1 MSERLY
7 ENSGDGGRSQAII
20 PFSTFTPSAQHG
32 TEELNLPPP
41 LGHVHRCLHGTQ
53 PSCIGNAT
61 VARRNGKQ
69 TLWDARVRLG
79 ARVKH
84 CRWAW
89 LKGVPKLTNLFIG
102 GNNFTKLPSTLG
114 DLAELQRARRSDL
127 RCTLWRAADGCIGQ
141 SAWDTQAST
150 SNLCHSTGKTKKQSR
165 SRSRSL
171 RLLHLAGCMLRVA
184 SRLLHTLGERRRI
197 VGCTAVRCS
206 GLQEPWPLDP

>member
-7 ENSGDGGRSQAII
+7 ANSGDGGRSQAII
-20 PFSTFTPSAQHG
+20 PFSTFTPSVQHG
-32 TEELNLPPP
+32 TEELNLPPA
-41 LGHVHRCLHGTQ
+41 LGHVHRCLYGTQ

-114 DLAELQRARRSDL
+114 DLAELQRAQLS
-127 RCTLWRAADGCIGQ
+127 Q
-141 SAWDTQAST
+141 
-150 SNLCHSTGKTKKQSR
+150 
-165 SRSRSL
+165 
-171 RLLHLAGCMLRVA
+171 
-184 SRLLHTLGERRRI
+184 
-197 VGCTAVRCS
+197 
-206 GLQEPWPLDP
+206 

>member
-61 VARRNGKQ
+61 VAQRNGKQ

-114 DLAELQRARRSDL
+114 DLAELQRAQLS
-127 RCTLWRAADGCIGQ
+127 Q
-141 SAWDTQAST
+141 
-150 SNLCHSTGKTKKQSR
+150 
-165 SRSRSL
+165 
-171 RLLHLAGCMLRVA
+171 
-184 SRLLHTLGERRRI
+184 
-197 VGCTAVRCS
+197 
-206 GLQEPWPLDP
+206 